1 MTTPTQPTTTQSVQP
16 QPDYILSMKDI
27 CAITGLSR
35 HTIYR
40 MVDAGQFPAP
50 AKVGVRNIGWRT
62 SAIND
67 WLESRFGS
75 PQSK

>member
-1 MTTPTQPTTTQSVQP
+1 MTPTQPTTQSVQP

-40 MVDAGQFPAP
+40 MVEANQFPKP

-62 SAIND
+62 STINA
-67 WLESRFGS
+67 WLESRFGR
-75 PQSK
+75 PQSR

>member
-1 MTTPTQPTTTQSVQP
+1 MTTPTQPTTQP
-16 QPDYILSMKDI
+16 AQPDYILSMKDI

-40 MVDAGQFPAP
+40 MVEANQFPAP

-62 SAIND
+62 STINA

-75 PQSK
+75 ASTK